1 MNQPTYQI
9 LFYLLV
15 FFHHVFIILTILTPF
30 YVTFNE
36 PFWIWVPIN
45 IWITHLMFSPVLVCP
60 ATIWENRLRR
70 RLNKPEIKT
79 FFLHYYIYYN
89 VLPVTGIMHTL
100 QLHTLLQLALVQLS
114 QQLRF
119 GCSRGGA

>member
-79 FFLHYYIYYN
+79 FFLHYYIK
-89 VLPVTGIMHTL
+89 PIKK
-100 QLHTLLQLALVQLS
+100 LLIEWVVK
-114 QQLRF
+114 
-119 GCSRGGA
+119 